1 MAGSLGRDIGHQAR
15 MMLSRVKY
23 VFNHILTAVL
33 ALYAL
38 VLLYYF
44 SAGPF
49 DYSLLGARIYLDDWV
64 KPFQILLVTAILKAL
79 VFVLS
84 DESLRAT
91 LAAPFCRAR
100 RVVAERQQAS
110 LVALI
115 LAYAMGLRLWS
126 LAQGSQDR
134 VFYEDAIHFI
144 SVTWHYLGWNY
155 LHETGYPD
163 LSSHFTEWMVRFIT
177 WLAPF
182 MGFHPLQI
190 DWSLINTSAML
201 LNLVY
206 SAVTFWLIYQIGVL
220 IGRKD
225 AAILTLFLVGVSL
238 TELQANHYYINDI
251 PMSVLA
257 LCGVYF
263 AALNLKEEKTSYY
276 IIAGVFIALAVAS
289 KYNGALSFIYVGFIY
304 LRLHP
309 TPVDFWRNLDKPFKM
324 LVAFG
329 AFVLL
334 AHPTLFVDPGARFDY
349 VMKRLYF
356 MTRPRGLGDFSEE
369 SNTFWNHFKVLFT
382 HLDYHLWAIKGL
394 IDPLPLWLGATA
406 LGFVAWKHRW
416 NMAFLWASPI
426 IFIILGRFTKP
437 NSAPFHYLNLIPL
450 LLLVVSIGILDGL
463 KTVPSRL
470 ARGVLLSIMVLWGAY
485 QGLQDTSYWSLPP
498 TFKIAHNWLTEN
510 LDYNA
515 DVLGPKDLVQ
525 MFQGDPRKIREV
537 YTGPERWSY
546 VLHRDARH
554 YIVIHNGMPVLFP
567 PTQFP
572 SQRQVATIFPASYE
586 VAVTERVFA
595 TGPEAKM
602 FDVRRYIMADEAPEL
617 IAVLA
622 QNSSLKENA
631 VSLNIGGDKYR
642 KKLKPGESALFTA
655 PVEENRT
662 FLLEG
667 RYVRVEAH
675 SEEDA
680 VWTIAARDDDLGDL
694 LMDTGS
700 KGPAVEHYR
709 KSGSAYA
716 LLRIMAL
723 DDASTGRIAAAKKL
737 KEKFPALFATMTTL
751 PPDQWTFQNLAGWDD
766 EYFRVRMTRHYRY
779 DEFNLDHIPEAG
791 LTLGPR
797 SNIWGPYT
805 PVMKGDY
812 MLDIQ
817 WLTHGAGLESLL
829 LDVATRR
836 VPNNEIVRTISGAE
850 VRAGSTTLNIM
861 VENPADFPFEVMV
874 GQVKGGA
881 VGVGDIALTIDYEG
895 QIKRSVQ
902 AALEGTGKEALD
914 GL

>member
-1 MAGSLGRDIGHQAR
+1 
-15 MMLSRVKY
+15 MMLSRIKSA
-23 VFNHILTAVL
+23 FNHILTAAL
-33 ALYAL
+33 AVYAL

-44 SAGPF
+44 YVGPF
-49 DYSLLGARIYLDDWV
+49 DYSFLGARIYLDDWV

-79 VFVLS
+79 VYVLS
-84 DESLRAT
+84 DESFRAA
-91 LAAPFCRAR
+91 LAIPFRRAR
-100 RVVAERQQAS
+100 RVVEENQNAS
-110 LVALI
+110 VVALI
-115 LAYAMGLRLWS
+115 LAYAMGLRVWS

-134 VFYEDAIHFI
+134 VFYEDAVHFI

-182 MGFHPLQI
+182 MGFHPLKI

-206 SAVTFWLIYQIGVL
+206 SAITFWLIYQIGALV
-220 IGRKD
+220 GRKD

-263 AALNLKEEKTSYY
+263 ATLNLKEEKTSNY

-289 KYNGALSFIYVGFIY
+289 KYNGVLSFIYVGFIY

-309 TPVDFWRNLDKPFKM
+309 TPADFWRNLDKPFKM

-329 AFVLL
+329 AFVLM
-334 AHPTLFVDPGARFDY
+334 AHPTLFSDPGARFDY
-349 VMKRLYF
+349 AMQRLYF
-356 MTRPRGLGDFSEE
+356 MTRPRGLGDFSQE
-369 SNTFWNHFKVLFT
+369 SNTFWNHFKVLYT

-394 IDPLPLWLGATA
+394 IDPIPLWLGAAA

-416 NMAFLWASPI
+416 SMAFLWASPI
-426 IFIILGRFTKP
+426 IFIIIGRFTKP

-450 LLLVVSIGILDGL
+450 LLLAVSIGILDGL

-470 ARGVLLSIMVLWGAY
+470 ARGALLSTMVLWGAY

-498 TFKIAHNWLTEN
+498 TFKIAHNWLIEN
-510 LDYNA
+510 LDYEAN
-515 DVLGPKDLVQ
+515 VLGPKDLIK

-554 YIVIHNGMPVLFP
+554 YIVIHKGMPVLFP

-572 SQRQVATIFPASYE
+572 SQRLVATIFPASYE
-586 VAVTERVFA
+586 VVVTERVFA

-622 QNSSLKENA
+622 RNSSLKENDI
-631 VSLNIGGDKYR
+631 SLIIGGEKFR
-642 KKLKPGESALFTA
+642 RKLKPGESALFTA
-655 PVEENRT
+655 PVKGNRT

-667 RYVRVEAH
+667 KYVKVDTH

-680 VWTIAARDDDLGDL
+680 VWTIAVKHDELGDL
-694 LMDTGS
+694 MMDTGS
-700 KGPAVEHYR
+700 QSAAVERYR

-723 DDASTGRIAAAKKL
+723 DDTPARRIDAAKKL

-751 PPDQWTFQNLAGWDD
+751 PPEQWTFRNLAGWDD
-766 EYFRVRMTRHYRY
+766 NYFKVKMTRHYHY

-805 PVMKGDY
+805 PVMKGNY
-812 MLDIQ
+812 KLDIQ
-817 WLTHGAGLESLL
+817 WLTHGEGPDSLL

-836 VPNNEIVRTISGAE
+836 IPNNEIVRTIAGAE
-850 VRAGSTTLNIM
+850 VRAGNTTLDIM
-861 VENPADFPFEVMV
+861 VENPADFPFEIMV
-874 GQVKGGA
+874 GQVKGGT
-881 VGVGDIALTIDYEG
+881 VGVGDMTLTIDYES
-895 QIKRSVQ
+895 QIKKIVHE
-902 AALEGTGKEALD
+902 ALERTGKGALD